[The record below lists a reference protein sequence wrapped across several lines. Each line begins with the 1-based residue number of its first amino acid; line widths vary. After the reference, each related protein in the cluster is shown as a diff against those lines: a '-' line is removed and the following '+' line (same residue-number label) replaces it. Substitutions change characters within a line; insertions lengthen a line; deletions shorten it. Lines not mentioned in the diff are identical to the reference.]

1 MAGWRVRRSKMFGP
15 FRITATKSGLGISA
29 GGPFGRMSVNTR
41 GEVRKTVR
49 VPGVGIYKTEKVAQL
64 GEPHPP
70 THPTSIILAQS
81 PRSNTHT
88 RQRWQHPHLPRP
100 GIPIPATSAHGVGGT
115 ARTGPH
121 TPLPARQATFSRVT
135 MCPRACAPVR
145 TLRRGLCRSASC
157 WGASRRST
165 STAPNTFPR

>member
-70 THPTSIILAQS
+70 HVGLP
-81 PRSNTHT
+81 PVDP
-88 RQRWQHPHLPRP
+88 PHVDHPRP
-100 GIPIPATSAHGVGGT
+100 VAEVEHSHPAAMAAPAPPAAWYPDPRDERSWRWWDGTDWTAH
-115 ARTGPH
+115 
-121 TPLPARQATFSRVT
+121 
-135 MCPRACAPVR
+135 
-145 TLRRGLCRSASC
+145 
-157 WGASRRST
+157 
-165 STAPNTFPR
+165 TAPR